1 MSRVAKASIQLP
13 ADVEIMVEKD
23 SVTIKGPK
31 GSLNQHYNSLV
42 DIEVTQDGERTVSFK
57 PANNDINN
65 TNAWAHAGTAR
76 ALVNNMV
83 HGVKEGYSKTL
94 ELVGTG
100 FRAQANQ
107 KVLNLQLGFS
117 HPINYSLPEGI
128 LAETPNNTTIILKG
142 LDKQRIGQI
151 AAEIRAFRPP
161 EPYKGKG
168 IRFAGQ
174 IIIRKEAKKK

>member
-1 MSRVAKASIQLP
+1 MSRVAKAPIHLP
-13 ADVEIMVEKD
+13 VDVEISVECD
-23 SVTIKGPK
+23 TVTVKGPK
-31 GSLNQHYNSLV
+31 GSLNQHYNKLV
-42 DIEVTQDGERTVSFK
+42 DIQVSRNGERLVSFA
-57 PANNDINN
+57 PAGNE
-65 TNAWAHAGTAR
+65 TSNAWAHAGTAR

-83 HGVKEGYSKTL
+83 QGVKDGYSKTL

-100 FRAQANQ
+100 FRAQASA
-107 KVLNLQLGFS
+107 KSLNLQLGYS
-117 HPINYSLPEGI
+117 HPITYSLPEGI

-142 LDKQRIGQI
+142 LDKQLLGQV